1 MTNFKKLLLAGTA
14 VVAIGAFTA
23 GQARADE
30 EIVGTVAAPTDLSGI
45 AAEQLT
51 NIVDDQAAADD
62 AAYINTNGGKTATNI
77 IIDTNATV
85 GFYDGTGGTEGIAF
99 SGFADVASGTT
110 LTLVG
115 GAQEADGTGG
125 QGAGTSFLS
134 IAGSLGETGATTLTR
149 GGSLVL
155 VGAANE
161 SSGLHTVSVGGNTLM
176 TNISVTGGA
185 AGGAESGTAVAANFG
200 DASSDS
206 FNLSGNLAVTGG
218 AGDAGGARNG
228 GASTVTI
235 NGTTRVTGNTTVTG
249 GANLAGGGNGGN
261 ASLVLINGAT
271 GTGTLTV
278 TGGADTG
285 AGTAGTANVLTRG
298 DLNYSAITLDTG
310 AGTDGGVASLTFDVA
325 TDATG
330 DFTVTGAI
338 NGAAANEG
346 TILVTDDIAT
356 TADTVTFAS
365 DIGNLFSLNAVTVGD
380 GAGHEGGHAVFNGTV
395 AATTITV
402 GAADTND
409 EATSADFNRD
419 VTATNLNIVA
429 DANVVAG
436 TDAVV
441 TAAGDVTAAISL
453 DDGTNSFATIN
464 FDGTSA
470 QTVTGAITAAADGEG
485 KVIVSGKDVTFANAI
500 GVAAG
505 NGVEGFSVASGSI
518 ARISNDVEV
527 DSATAGALNLDG
539 TLYVDVSAAEVE
551 LDQDGA
557 GAVALDGSLFVTG
570 DEDFYLGGD
579 GTIHAGWNDKRAKMV
594 LAGRTILG
602 DTASGANGGDD
613 FIVGD
618 SAGDRYTILG
628 ASTTNFNVAT
638 DAVIGDALVDGNGN
652 LLTVGTGSRLRL
664 GIASGTSVDAGNTIV
679 FLDNF
684 DVASDLDGELAAGD
698 IKFINDGL
706 TKLTSTV
713 NTDNGTIEGR
723 VSFRDATEVFN
734 NDVNG
739 EAANAL
745 LGMTGASTTGELS
758 TIRGNLIAA
767 DMDGAEAIAESIS
780 PDVDGATSIAGV
792 TVVTN
797 NTLGLTGDR
806 LAALRTGDETG
817 MAAGNLTHGLK
828 VWGQVFG
835 TTGSQDSRDGVAGY
849 DVDSIGGTVGID
861 TQSLVENWVWGL
873 AFTYASTDVE
883 SDGVNKTETD
893 IDSYQV
899 ALYADYSWDQQTY
912 INGTVGYGLNKMD
925 QVRHNVGL
933 INGLDADADYDSDL
947 WFARLETGHDFD
959 MKNGLTLT
967 PIALLNFSYLDTDDY
982 SEAGAGNAGLNVDTD
997 SQYTA
1002 EAGLGL
1008 EASWLHQL
1016 NDGSYLKPK
1025 VRAGYRYDFAD
1036 DEVETTSTFQG
1047 APTVAFNTEGFDPQR
1062 HTFDVGAGL
1071 TFYTT
1076 ANWDLTANYDYQIK
1090 GDYDSHNG
1098 YVRAAYKF

>member
-30 EIVGTVAAPTDLSGI
+30 EIVGTVAAPTDLSAI
-45 AAEQLT
+45 TAEQLT
-51 NIVDDQAAADD
+51 NIVDDQASADD

-85 GFYDGTGGTEGIAF
+85 GFFDGTAGGDNIAF
-99 SGFADVASGTT
+99 SGFADIASGTT

-115 GAQEADGTGG
+115 GNSEADGSGTD
-125 QGAGTSFLS
+125 GAGAVTLS
-134 IAGSLGETGATTLTR
+134 IAGSLGETGATSLTR
-149 GGSLVL
+149 GGSLIFTGSDDETNG
-155 VGAANE
+155 GAAAN
-161 SSGLHTVSVGGNTLM
+161 LTVGGNTLL
-176 TNISVTGGA
+176 TAISVLGGD
-185 AGGAESGTAVAANFG
+185 AGGTEGGTSVTATFG
-200 DASSDS
+200 DTSADT

-218 AGDAGGARNG
+218 NGDAAGARSG
-228 GASTVTI
+228 GTSTTTI
-235 NGTTRVTGNTTVTG
+235 NGVATIAGNTTVTG
-249 GANLAGGGNGGN
+249 GNDLAGGGNGGA
-261 ASLVLINGAT
+261 ASLVLNDGAR

-278 TGGADTG
+278 TGGTGTG
-285 AGTAGTANVLTRG
+285 AGTAGAASVLSRG
-298 DLNYSAITLDTG
+298 NTTFSAITLDS
-310 AGTDGGVASLTFDVA
+310 AEGVASLTFDVA

-346 TILVTDDIAT
+346 TILVTDDSAT

-365 DIGNLFSLNAVTVGD
+365 DIGNLFRLNAVTVGD
-380 GAGHEGGHAVFNGTV
+380 GVGNEGGHAVFNGTV
-395 AATTITV
+395 AATTVTV
-402 GAADTND
+402 GAANTGD
-409 EATSADFNRD
+409 EAVSADFNRD
-419 VTATNLNIVA
+419 LTATNLNIVA

-638 DAVIGDALVDGNGN
+638 DAVIGDALLDGNGN

-664 GIASGTSVDAGNTIV
+664 GLASGTSVDAGNTIV

-706 TKLTSTV
+706 TRLTSTV

-767 DMDGAEAIAESIS
+767 DMDGAEDIAESIS

-1047 APTVAFNTEGFDPQR
+1047 APTVAFNTEGFDPQK